1 MAIFIHN
8 AAGPYTNQMVNSAQ
22 FTRTGTHRGNLK
34 VRVKSAES
42 GTDLNTLFRNSD
54 NIYVQKDN
62 STAANDWKLIQRI
75 WVKVN
80 PEDQDEFSRT
90 YGVEGWRLVWDPE
103 IVFTKSDNGVQNFTI
118 PHGVEKIY
126 ARLWGAG
133 GMNWDGRLDRPAGNG
148 GYTEAVIDLKD
159 AGLTAGDKLQV
170 VVGHAGLTPLMSD
183 LEEAGGNTGGGAVPK
198 RLDPRFMA
206 FLAPYGGGGMRT
218 RSEQDYRSF
227 HGGGCSAIFR
237 WDSDGAS
244 AGLESR
250 YWPNYYG
257 AETSAGRGDGGD
269 NRGGGRFYTNPN
281 HVGGTGT
288 IQKTNQTR
296 SSADAETLQ
305 LSMDANVLAV
315 ASGGGGGKKQQ
326 PSRPPHGG
334 GLTASFGADE
344 NINTATNY
352 PNGSKRATNTSGG
365 TKSHA
370 LHGPGHSWWG
380 ATPNDHHCDAG
391 GGSGWFGGGAGE
403 YSTGGGVGYL
413 ATDRWGVTGKSY
425 VGVNYLHPENT
436 NNALQNQNGPSSA
449 FTWHGNGLYGE
460 EATHPYA
467 TATYFKSQ
475 GLAYP
480 PHRNVV
486 GYYYGRATGSHTN
499 GGHGLVTIKFRPYT
513 VEPEGI
519 NGIIPGQGGAPLTVS
534 GGGPNGEHYEWPRR
548 SGDWYFDPDSQ

>member
-8 AAGPYTNQMVNSAQ
+8 AAGPYTNQMVNSTQ

-42 GTDLNTLFRNSD
+42 GTNVNTLFRNSD

-118 PHGVEKIY
+118 PYGVEKIY

-133 GMNWDGRLDRPAGNG
+133 GMSWDGRLDRPAGNG

-170 VVGHAGLTPLMSD
+170 VVGHSGLTPLMSD
-183 LEEAGGNTGGGAVPK
+183 LEEAGGNTGGGAVAK

-218 RSEQDYRSF
+218 RSEQNYRSF

-250 YWPNYYG
+250 YWGNYYG
-257 AETSAGRGDGGD
+257 AETSVGRH
-269 NRGGGRFYTNPN
+269 GGR
-281 HVGGTGT
+281 
-288 IQKTNQTR
+288 
-296 SSADAETLQ
+296 
-305 LSMDANVLAV
+305 
-315 ASGGGGGKKQQ
+315 
-326 PSRPPHGG
+326 
-334 GLTASFGADE
+334 
-344 NINTATNY
+344 
-352 PNGSKRATNTSGG
+352 
-365 TKSHA
+365 
-370 LHGPGHSWWG
+370 W
-380 ATPNDHHCDAG
+380 
-391 GGSGWFGGGAGE
+391 
-403 YSTGGGVGYL
+403 
-413 ATDRWGVTGKSY
+413 
-425 VGVNYLHPENT
+425 
-436 NNALQNQNGPSSA
+436 
-449 FTWHGNGLYGE
+449 
-460 EATHPYA
+460 
-467 TATYFKSQ
+467 
-475 GLAYP
+475 
-480 PHRNVV
+480 
-486 GYYYGRATGSHTN
+486 
-499 GGHGLVTIKFRPYT
+499 
-513 VEPEGI
+513 
-519 NGIIPGQGGAPLTVS
+519 
-534 GGGPNGEHYEWPRR
+534 
-548 SGDWYFDPDSQ
+548 